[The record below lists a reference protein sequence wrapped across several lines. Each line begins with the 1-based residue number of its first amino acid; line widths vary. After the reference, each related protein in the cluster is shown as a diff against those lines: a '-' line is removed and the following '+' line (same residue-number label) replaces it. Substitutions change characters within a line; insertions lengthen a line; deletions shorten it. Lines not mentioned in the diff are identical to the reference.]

1 MGLDINLVKKEYL
14 VDMNI
19 THNLTP
25 MWKKA
30 GIYDALYNSEGY
42 EAQEILPILID
53 GLANMV
59 ANKEEYE
66 KLNSPNGWGLYEN
79 AVPWLIKLIQGCKD
93 YPDSVIEVSR

>member
-1 MGLDINLVKKEYL
+1 MGLNISLVNKEYL
-14 VDMNI
+14 ADMNI

-30 GIYDALYNSEGY
+30 GIYDALYNSAEF

-53 GLANMV
+53 GLADMV
-59 ANKEEYE
+59 MNKEEYE

-79 AVPWLIKLIQGCKD
+79 AVPWLIELIQKCKD
-93 YPDSVIEVSR
+93 YPDSVIEISR